1 MFFGDTGRFCI
12 NRIDGEREVGR
23 KRDFTYVGV
32 LFMSPELSLH
42 MYIISSADETGS
54 SILLM
59 ERPQVTLQWEEVAVG
74 EK

>member
-1 MFFGDTGRFCI
+1 MFFGDTLV

-23 KRDFTYVGV
+23 KKRDFTYVGV
-32 LFMSPELSLH
+32 LFMSPECSLH
-42 MYIISSADETGS
+42 MYIISSAGETGS

-59 ERPQVTLQWEEVAVG
+59 ERPQATLQWEEVAVG